1 MSIVAIALNG
11 AWGAGETC
19 PGVALDSVVD
29 GEREIAVGGGRD
41 RSRQVVGH
49 AVDDNAA
56 RPTARRLSPIRE
68 DASLPG
74 GHVFQISGIC
84 GSPDEKRK

>member
-41 RSRQVVGH
+41 RSSVMQLMITRL
-49 AVDDNAA
+49 A
-56 RPTARRLSPIRE
+56 PRRLSPIRE